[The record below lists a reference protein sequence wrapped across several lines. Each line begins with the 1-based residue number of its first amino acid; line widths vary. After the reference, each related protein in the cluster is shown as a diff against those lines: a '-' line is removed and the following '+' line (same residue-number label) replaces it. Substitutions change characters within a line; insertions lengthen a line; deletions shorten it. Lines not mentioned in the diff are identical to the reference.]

1 MRSGLLT
8 VGAVA
13 VVSLAACSS
22 SGGGTTSP
30 TTPAGGTNTGMST
43 TMTATV
49 PAPNG
54 QAFCGELRTSQKKLS
69 GLASGLGNPAQ
80 AGSKLDPIISELQ
93 KLKADAPAQ
102 LQTQFGDLILGMQD
116 VKKAS
121 SGTNLQAIAKELQK
135 IAPKLQKDG
144 SMIES
149 YLKKNCAGS

>member
-1 MRSGLLT
+1 MRSGLFT

-22 SGGGTTSP
+22 SGGGATTP
-30 TTPAGGTNTGMST
+30 TTPGTTGGMSSS

-49 PAPNG
+49 PAVNG

-102 LQTQFGDLILGMQD
+102 LQTQFGDLIIGMQD

-144 SMIES
+144 SMIEN
-149 YLKKNCAGS
+149 YLKKNCAHS

>member
-22 SGGGTTSP
+22 SGGGNTTP
-30 TTPAGGTNTGMST
+30 TTAPAGGTTTSGMST

-49 PAPNG
+49 PAVNG

-69 GLASGLGNPAQ
+69 GLASGLGNPAH

-135 IAPKLQKDG
+135 IAPKLQKDEIG
-144 SMIES
+144 R
-149 YLKKNCAGS
+149 AHV